1 MITNIEK
8 QVLSTVLGEF
18 NPIPLDLNPTHF
30 STWDGQEIYRA
41 MLEVARDGQI
51 TNIFSVSERLTA
63 ANDSIDWWKSMG
75 EIVSNNV
82 ASETNIESYVKIV
95 KSEYYHRKAEKAAKI
110 YLEKIINKD
119 SSALPNLLSSMDSN
133 ADYHTNEKE
142 SLKSV
147 FDRLEEVAN
156 GGLPAVTTGLTELN
170 ELLGGWQDSH
180 LIVLAARTGVGKTA
194 AMCNFALN
202 ANCSVGIISA
212 EQSHRE
218 LMQRM
223 LSIHSGVYGSKFRTG
238 NMSPIDYKLLSESTE
253 DISKRKIRF
262 YDKGMPKIDEVVN
275 AAIQMKHQND
285 IKILFVDYIQ
295 FIKSEA
301 GYSRHENIGDVT
313 GTLKSLAKQLDIPVV
328 ALAQVGRQAEGRMPN
343 LSDLR
348 ESGSIEQDA
357 DVVIFIHRDA
367 MTNLTSNPNEMDMN
381 VSKNRHGRTDI
392 IKVQWIKDLMRIAD
406 L

>member
-18 NPIPLDLNPTHF
+18 DPIPLDLNPNHF
-30 STWDGQEIYRA
+30 STWEGQEIYRA
-41 MLEVARDGQI
+41 MLDVAHEGMT

-63 ANDSIDWWKSMG
+63 ANDSVDWWKSVG
-75 EIVSNNV
+75 EIVADHGGS
-82 ASETNIESYVKIV
+82 STNIESYVKIV
-95 KSEYYHRKAEKAAKI
+95 KNEYYQRKAESSAKT
-110 YLEKIINKD
+110 YLDKVVSKD
-119 SSALPNLLSSMDSN
+119 SSALSGLLGSMDSDVN
-133 ADYHTNEKE
+133 HHANESE

-147 FDRLEEVAN
+147 FDRLDEVAN
-156 GGLPAVTTGLTELN
+156 GGLPAVSTGLTELD

-194 AMCNFALN
+194 AMCNFALS

-223 LSIHSGVYGSKFRTG
+223 LAIHSGVFGSKFRTG
-238 NMSPIDYKLLSESTE
+238 KMTDLDHGKLAQSTA
-253 DISKRKIRF
+253 DISKRQIRF

-275 AAIQMKHQND
+275 AAIQMKHQSD

-295 FIKSEA
+295 FIKSDA
-301 GYSRHENIGDVT
+301 GHSRHENIGDIT

-357 DVVIFIHRDA
+357 DAVIFLHREA
-367 MTNLTSNPNEMDMN
+367 MTNPGSDPNEMDVN

-392 IKVQWIKDLMRIAD
+392 IKVRWIKDLMRIAD